1 MGPEEWKSQHKGCH
15 PNLCCRH
22 RDSVWLG
29 LLQSVIFFQNF
40 PSEGREDE
48 AWLPH
53 WLMADVSL
61 GSTNKA
67 PLRVMLIQKPRV
79 WERPK
84 AESRIIL
91 YLLEVG
97 PCQQELNLSF
107 QQMKQRWTKEMRIS
121 FQGICCIKQTY
132 VKASYS
138 TVFASI

>member
-1 MGPEEWKSQHKGCH
+1 MGPAEWKSQHKDCF

-22 RDSVWLG
+22 GDPVWLG
-29 LLQSVIFFQNF
+29 LLQSVNFSQNF

-48 AWLPH
+48 DWLPH

-97 PCQQELNLSF
+97 PCQQELNLSS

-121 FQGICCIKQTY
+121 FQDICCIKQTY
-132 VKASYS
+132 VKASYG